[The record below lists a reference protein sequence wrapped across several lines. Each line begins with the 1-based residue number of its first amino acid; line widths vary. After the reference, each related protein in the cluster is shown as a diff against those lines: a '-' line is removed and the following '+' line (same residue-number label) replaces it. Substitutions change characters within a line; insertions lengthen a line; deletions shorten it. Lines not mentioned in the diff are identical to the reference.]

1 VSDRARSSQILISDR
16 ETGLPFSK
24 GLLASQIMVTGLS
37 PYRAY
42 QVAEEVELRLLEG
55 RKASVSTEELA
66 GMTLLVIRDLAGER
80 YASNFVR
87 WQRVEHLDVPVVI
100 LIGGATGV
108 GKSTIATQL
117 AARLGI
123 VRVVATDA
131 IREVMR
137 AMLSPELMPTLHVSS
152 FQADQAMREPPIR
165 GVDALVVGFREQT
178 AAVSVG
184 IDALIERAATEGTS
198 IVIEG
203 AHVVPGFFDVEK
215 HGEGILAV
223 PFIIGIDDEER
234 HRSHFAAREDAI
246 AARPAT
252 RYVEGFD
259 GIRRLQ
265 GYVKGQALAHGVPV
279 IPNHSFDQTIATVID
294 LVMDKATS
302 QAAEQVRAE
311 DARTA
316 VPAAINTAT
325 NTAKEAEG
333 RSA

>member
-1 VSDRARSSQILISDR
+1 MSDRPRTSQILITDR
-16 ETGLPFSK
+16 EAGLPFSK

-42 QVAEEVELRLLEG
+42 HVAEEVELRLTE
-55 RKASVSTEELA
+55 RRVSALTSDDLA
-66 GMTLLVIRDLAGER
+66 DVTLDVVREVAGER
-80 YASNFVR
+80 YATNFVR

-152 FQADQAMREPPIR
+152 FQADRVMREPPTAK
-165 GVDALVVGFREQT
+165 GDALVMGFREQT

-184 IDALIERAATEGTS
+184 INALIERAAAEGTS

-203 AHVVPGFFDVEK
+203 AHVVPGFFDTEA
-215 HGEGILAV
+215 HGSSILAV
-223 PFIIGIDDEER
+223 PFIVGVDDEER
-234 HRSHFAAREDAI
+234 HRSHFAAREDAV

-265 GYVKGQALAHGVPV
+265 GYVKSQALSHGVPV

-302 QAAEQVRAE
+302 QAAAPGQPLS
-311 DARTA
+311 TG
-316 VPAAINTAT
+316 TGT
-325 NTAKEAEG
+325 EG
-333 RSA
+333 RTT